1 MPRLEML
8 RRKVDDVDQKMA
20 ALLEQRLKLVLEIME
35 EKKHQRLPIFS
46 KDREAEVIERVGN
59 HVRNP
64 LLKEEVRFIHQYVVQ
79 SCRRIQSRRLFPY
92 HITLVGFMGSGKT
105 TVGVEL
111 SKLLAMEQ
119 IDVDHVIEDR
129 TKMRISEIFEHF
141 GEKTFRK
148 MESDVVEE
156 LSKRHNVII
165 FCSGGGVVLNE
176 SNVEHIKRTG
186 VVVWLKASAEEIFRR
201 IKDDDSRPLLK
212 DDMTVEKIA
221 SMLKDRRHLYEGA
234 ADLVIDTDGKTV
246 EAVSCEIV
254 ERLMEKEFDRRVD
267 DKDIEAV
274 DLVPRIMKSM
284 DSASESYK

>member
-1 MPRLEML
+1 MARLEML
-8 RRKVDDVDQKMA
+8 RRKVDDVDQQMA
-20 ALLEQRLKLVLEIME
+20 ALLEKRLKLVLEIME
-35 EKKHQRLPIFS
+35 EKKHRRLPVFS

-119 IDVDHVIEDR
+119 IDVDQVIEER
-129 TKMRISEIFEHF
+129 SKMRISDIFEHF

-176 SNVEHIKRTG
+176 SNVENIKRTG
-186 VVVWLKASAEEIFRR
+186 VVIWLKASPEEIYRR
-201 IKDDDSRPLLK
+201 IKDD
-212 DDMTVEKIA
+212 
-221 SMLKDRRHLYEGA
+221 
-234 ADLVIDTDGKTV
+234 
-246 EAVSCEIV
+246 
-254 ERLMEKEFDRRVD
+254 
-267 DKDIEAV
+267 
-274 DLVPRIMKSM
+274 
-284 DSASESYK
+284 

>member
-1 MPRLEML
+1 
-8 RRKVDDVDQKMA
+8 
-20 ALLEQRLKLVLEIME
+20 
-35 EKKHQRLPIFS
+35 
-46 KDREAEVIERVGN
+46 
-59 HVRNP
+59 
-64 LLKEEVRFIHQYVVQ
+64 
-79 SCRRIQSRRLFPY
+79 
-92 HITLVGFMGSGKT
+92 MGSGKT

-111 SKLLAMEQ
+111 SRLLAMEQ

-141 GEKTFRK
+141 GEETFRK

-212 DDMTVEKIA
+212 DDMTVEKID

-254 ERLMEKEFDRRVD
+254 ESLMEKEFDRRVD
-267 DKDIEAV
+267 DKEIEAA

-284 DSASESYK
+284 DSASETYK

>member
-1 MPRLEML
+1 ML

-221 SMLKDRRHLYEGA
+221 AMLKDRRHLYEGA